1 MTKDLWVHCPSS
13 MFSNTCI
20 VLYFYTLS
28 HLLFSS
34 LNPVSTNL
42 IHNLKRSLIY
52 ELSLL
57 TLFSVV
63 MLCLWQLP
71 VLLCKFPISLVC
83 YQVPLLSLEWPCFF
97 LYSFCANISH
107 LLTIWDI
114 VFFFLPHILKVMIGL
129 FYLSFVSHSLYEL
142 PALAHHITWLPFE
155 LSIRLFSVNSCFFF
169 SFVVSD
175 ISSLQSFHALF
186 RFSMVPLFPYATLF
200 EFLLIHC
207 IVVFYYLCSFDTF
220 NQWLKWILDIPS
232 QLSFSILIV
241 LSQLINPL
249 PPISLLRCT
258 LST

>member
-13 MFSNTCI
+13 MFSNICI

-71 VLLCKFPISLVC
+71 VLLCKFPVSLVC

-169 SFVVSD
+169 FICCFWHFVFTKFPCIISFFHG
-175 ISSLQSFHALF
+175 SSFSLCNSVWIPSYSLYRCILLF
-186 RFSMVPLFPYATLF
+186 
-200 EFLLIHC
+200 I
-207 IVVFYYLCSFDTF
+207 
-220 NQWLKWILDIPS
+220 QWLKWILDIPS